1 MNKVVNPSDFLNKS
15 LDEKI
20 SCSKEILNQA
30 IEKFGI
36 EKTLLAWTGGKDS
49 TLILWMLIELCEEK
63 GIKIPDC
70 LFINEGHVFQEILD
84 FVDEIG
90 SKNKLNVHHALNNDV
105 FDLADGKP
113 GNIVH
118 VKDLNKRNRLEL
130 EKMNF
135 GKNEFKFDP
144 ESFEGNHLMKTVAL
158 NIFLE
163 SNDYE
168 CMITGIRWDEQ
179 DARKDETAFSP
190 RKDPD
195 HTRIHP
201 ILHFDE
207 RDVWEAHFKMKV
219 PYCNLYEKGYRS
231 LGAAGTTTKTSHLP
245 AWKQDLE
252 STTERSG
259 RKQDKENLMEKLRD
273 LGYM

>member
-1 MNKVVNPSDFLNKS
+1 MNKVINPADFVNKS

-30 IEKFGI
+30 IMNFGI

-49 TLILWMLIELCEEK
+49 TLILWMLIDVCREK
-63 GIKIPDC
+63 DITLPDC
-70 LFINEGHVFQEILD
+70 LFINEGHVFQEIID
-84 FVDEIG
+84 FVNNVG
-90 SKNKLNVHHALNNDV
+90 SNQKLDVHHAINKDV
-105 FDLADGKP
+105 FELAAGKP

-118 VKDLNKRNRLEL
+118 VQDLNERNKVEL
-130 EKMNF
+130 ERIKF
-135 GKNEFKFDP
+135 EKNEFKFDP

-158 NIFLE
+158 NMFLE
-163 SNDYE
+163 DNSYE

-207 RDVWEAHFKMKV
+207 RNVWEAHFKMKV

-231 LGAAGTTTKTSHLP
+231 LGAAGTTTKTSDLP

>member
-1 MNKVVNPSDFLNKS
+1 MEKVANHAEYCKKPIED
-15 LDEKI
+15 KI
-20 SCSKEILNQA
+20 SLSKKILADA
-30 IEKFGI
+30 INEFKI
-36 EKTLLAWTGGKDS
+36 DKTLLAWTGGKDS
-49 TLILWMLIELCEEK
+49 TLILWMLLELQAEK
-63 GIKIPDC
+63 KIQMPDC
-70 LFINEGHVFQEILD
+70 LFINEGCVFDEILG
-84 FVDEIG
+84 FVKKIE
-90 SKNKLNVHHALNNDV
+90 KEHKLNVYHAINKNV
-105 FDLADGKP
+105 FDLAKGKP
-113 GNIVH
+113 GNIVR
-118 VKDLNKRNRLEL
+118 VKDLNERNRSEL
-130 EKMNF
+130 EKIKF
-135 GKNEFKFDP
+135 AKNKFEFDP

-158 NIFLE
+158 NMFLE
-163 SNDYE
+163 SNDYA

-195 HTRIHP
+195 HIRIHP

-207 RDVWEAHFKMKV
+207 RDVWEAHFKMGV
-219 PYCNLYEKGYRS
+219 PYCNLYKKGYRS
-231 LGAAGTTTKTSHLP
+231 LGAAGTTTKTSDLP